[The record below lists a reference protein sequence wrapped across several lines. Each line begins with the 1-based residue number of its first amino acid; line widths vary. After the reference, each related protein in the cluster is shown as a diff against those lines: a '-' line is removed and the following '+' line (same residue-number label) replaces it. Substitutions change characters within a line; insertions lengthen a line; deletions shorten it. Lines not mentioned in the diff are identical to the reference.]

1 MIKPTESELGILQ
14 VLWQI
19 GAATVRAVNESLNK
33 MSAKKTG
40 YTTTLKLMQLM
51 LEKGLLKRD
60 TSERTHIYTAIVQ
73 ESDVQR
79 SLLDQFVNR
88 AFRGSSAQL
97 VMEALGQNRASEAE
111 LAEIKELIERIEQN
125 KKQS

>member
-19 GAATVRAVNESLNK
+19 GAATVRVVNEFLNK
-33 MSAKKTG
+33 KSAKKIG

-51 LEKGLLKRD
+51 LDKGLLKRD

-79 SLLDQFVNR
+79 SLLDQFVDR

-97 VMEALGQNRASEAE
+97 VMEALGQNRASDDE
-111 LAEIKELIERIEQN
+111 LAEIKELIEQIEKN
-125 KKQS
+125 KKQ

>member
-19 GAATVRAVNESLNK
+19 GAATVRVVNESLN
-33 MSAKKTG
+33 SNNSKKTG

-60 TSERTHIYTAIVQ
+60 TSARTHVYAATVQ

-79 SLLDQFVNR
+79 NLLNQFVNR

-97 VMEALGQNRASEAE
+97 VMEALGQNRASDDE
-111 LAEIKELIERIEQN
+111 LAEIKELIERIEKT
-125 KKQS
+125 KKQ

>member
-14 VLWQI
+14 VLWQL
-19 GAATVRAVNESLNK
+19 GAATVRVVNESLNK
-33 MSAKKTG
+33 SSAKEIG

-51 LEKGLLKRD
+51 LDKGLLKRN
-60 TSERTHIYTAIVQ
+60 TSERTHVYAAMVQ
-73 ESDVQR
+73 EADVQR

-97 VMEALGQNRASEAE
+97 VMEALGQNRASDDE
-111 LAEIKELIERIEQN
+111 LAEIKQLIERIEQN
-125 KKQS
+125 KK